1 MCACL
6 RNHRTCALHH
16 AYERLRLPRTPISML
31 LYMVGQVDTGHGAC
45 NVGCRQGKLAF
56 RSTLKSG
63 VRGWFS
69 KVEFLPTTRGR
80 SGEREQGVREV
91 SSYDIRHPSQPA
103 RPLAEPGNQSSQ
115 SSSQSSQPRQP
126 SQPTCPAN
134 PASGQVVPAGQSGN
148 PAKLASQAALLG
160 MSVNVEIRGAGVVLE
175 SRVVLPPTWASRER
189 KVSPC
194 DVRSQKQ
201 AQQWSA
207 QGFLL
212 QHEIPSPASR

>member
-1 MCACL
+1 MCVCL
-6 RNHRTCALHH
+6 RKHRTCALQH
-16 AYERLRLPRTPISML
+16 AYERLRLPRTLISML
-31 LYMVGQVDTGHGAC
+31 LHMVGQVDTGHGAC

-69 KVEFLPTTRGR
+69 KVFLRNEVAVANASRECARFPPTT
-80 SGEREQGVREV
+80 SG
-91 SSYDIRHPSQPA
+91 IHPNSPA

-115 SSSQSSQPRQP
+115 PSSQSSQPRQP

-134 PASGQVVPAGQSGN
+134 PASSQVVPAGQSGN

-160 MSVNVEIRGAGVVLE
+160 ISVNVEIGGAGVVLE

-194 DVRSQKQ
+194 DVRSQ
-201 AQQWSA
+201 
-207 QGFLL
+207 
-212 QHEIPSPASR
+212 